1 MTEEKITS
9 ANRMQI
15 LFDLKNSLKAG
26 LGFLAAVLVITALA
40 HAVFALFGLNTSANW
55 FNRML
60 TTFSACLFIFG
71 LMALT
76 YYNHYLDLVNGKK
89 ITLHLNRYKIVRIK
103 NTYYLVTNI
112 PNYNRIPIDEELL
125 PFINRTQALNVQV
138 AKKSQLIL
146 FISNGAD
153 NYVDKATPLPTRPL
167 LSLLPTKALVSSY
180 FKQTPTNNSGA
191 GA

>member
-9 ANRMQI
+9 TNRNQI

-26 LGFLAAVLVITALA
+26 LGFLAAVLIITVFA
-40 HAVFALFGLNTSANW
+40 HAIFALLGLNTSANW
-55 FNRML
+55 LNRL
-60 TTFSACLFIFG
+60 LITFSACLFVFCI
-71 LMALT
+71 MALT

-89 ITLHLNRYKIVRIK
+89 INLHITRYKIVRVK
-103 NTYYLVTNI
+103 NMYYLVTNL

-125 PFINRTQALNVQV
+125 PFINRTQALNVQL

-146 FISNGAD
+146 FISNGND
-153 NYVDKATPLPTRPL
+153 NYVDKATPLSTRPL
-167 LSLLPTKALVSSY
+167 ISLLPTKALLGSY
-180 FKQTPTNNSGA
+180 FKQTPTNKSGV